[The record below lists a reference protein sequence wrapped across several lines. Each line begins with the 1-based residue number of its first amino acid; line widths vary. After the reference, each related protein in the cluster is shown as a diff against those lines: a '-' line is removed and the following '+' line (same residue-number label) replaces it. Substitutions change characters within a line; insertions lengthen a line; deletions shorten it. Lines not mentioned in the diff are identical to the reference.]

1 MIFGKRKLI
10 IICVYFQYDYSIV
23 IYVYMFSALFV
34 ALKVERI
41 TLNYKSI
48 TLRHVEENYALSL
61 KDCET
66 QYCPIG
72 F

>member
-10 IICVYFQYDYSIV
+10 IICVYFQYDYYIV
-23 IYVYMFSALFV
+23 IDVYKFLFLLV

-48 TLRHVEENYALSL
+48 TLRHVTVYFYFLLPNVFKCL
-61 KDCET
+61 
-66 QYCPIG
+66 I
-72 F
+72 